1 MGAASAAP
9 ENLTSERLPRACDA
23 SSHMYGS
30 VVQFLSKRRSG
41 IFARKCTPH
50 YRYKRSRDRRP
61 EWIREEIARW
71 GKCRVV
77 AAGPLAGGKDPAA
90 QHRIIAAEDR
100 DLRSAVRAGA
110 AREGGRFAGGLLA
123 QIRQRHA
130 NMASA
135 QYIGCASSSTFTE
148 ETRGPLSRRT
158 ATSCMPPLAASS
170 RAPRGYPTPRSI
182 VRL

>member
-1 MGAASAAP
+1 
-9 ENLTSERLPRACDA
+9 
-23 SSHMYGS
+23 MYGS

-100 DLRSAVRAGA
+100 DLRSAVRVWRSWLALPVDYRQSRILLLVSCSGLSSCVL
-110 AREGGRFAGGLLA
+110 ARVCNCLIVCMR
-123 QIRQRHA
+123 
-130 NMASA
+130 N
-135 QYIGCASSSTFTE
+135 C
-148 ETRGPLSRRT
+148 PL
-158 ATSCMPPLAASS
+158 
-170 RAPRGYPTPRSI
+170 GRSI
-182 VRL
+182 FVCFFFLHAAGSGSP